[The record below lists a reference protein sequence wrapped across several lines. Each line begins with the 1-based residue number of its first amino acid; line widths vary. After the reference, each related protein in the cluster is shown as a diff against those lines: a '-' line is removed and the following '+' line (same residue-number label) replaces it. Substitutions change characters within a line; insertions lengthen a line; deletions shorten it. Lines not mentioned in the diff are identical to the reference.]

1 MYYVT
6 FFNGSVRGLDVGA
19 PVEYK
24 GIRIGSVAD
33 VPYFQNDDQQQ
44 LFKNG
49 YIPVRIRI
57 DPDRLDSGSHQK
69 NREYWQDSI
78 QTALNNGLTATLASN
93 NLVLGSKLISLE
105 DNASGST
112 VLKPHNEYGG
122 NIVIATRAGG
132 LDDLQ
137 AQVSK
142 LLDKF
147 NALPIDKTVSE
158 LNGSLKELQT
168 TLKSAQKMLASANK
182 LASQSSTQNLP
193 AQLNQT
199 LIQLRQTLQGVS
211 PQSPMYQDVRDTLD
225 SIDRTLKNA
234 QPVINTLSEQPNALI
249 FKRNTQDPVP
259 QGK

>member
-1 MYYVT
+1 M
-6 FFNGSVRGLDVGA
+6 
-19 PVEYK
+19 
-24 GIRIGSVAD
+24 
-33 VPYFQNDDQQQ
+33 
-44 LFKNG
+44 
-49 YIPVRIRI
+49 
-57 DPDRLDSGSHQK
+57 
-69 NREYWQDSI
+69 
-78 QTALNNGLTATLASN
+78 
-93 NLVLGSKLISLE
+93 
-105 DNASGST
+105 
-112 VLKPHNEYGG
+112 
-122 NIVIATRAGG
+122 
-132 LDDLQ
+132 
-137 AQVSK
+137 
-142 LLDKF
+142 DKF